1 MSSSSLASARV
12 LLVEDDTAHALLMR
26 ETLETLGGR
35 IEHARTQAAA
45 LAALERRA
53 FDVVVLDA
61 GLPDG
66 SGFEIQA
73 RICSR
78 EEPPPIVFVTSDDL
92 AEHAVDALR
101 AGAAHYVIK
110 RPSYLDQMREAVCD
124 VLSQLPQ
131 RAGREG
137 NTPRPKVKF
146 ELVGNSP
153 AITAVC
159 RLVMQYGASDAPVLI
174 TGETGTGKELV
185 ARGLHQAS
193 RRALAPF
200 VAVNCAAIATPL
212 FESEI
217 FGSVKGAYT
226 GSVGTREGL
235 IGTARGGTLFLD
247 EVGELPV
254 EAQAKLLRLLEEGTY
269 RPVGASNERIAD
281 VRVIAATNQNV
292 DRSVA
297 GSSLRGDLYY
307 RLAAL
312 RVHIAP
318 LRERRGDIPALVAH
332 FIAQRTKNGPL
343 RRPTSEA
350 LASLMAYD
358 WPGNVRELE
367 HAVAR
372 TILRGETGPITR
384 FDTGVIA
391 GAEPAVGEGR
401 AFDAERL
408 ARLLAFH
415 GGQLGP
421 VAQELGTSVRTLQ
434 RRLRDLRLRRADFR
448 MLRG

>member
-1 MSSSSLASARV
+1 MSSSSVASARV
-12 LLVEDDTAHALLMR
+12 LLVEDDAAHALLMR

-73 RICSR
+73 QIRSR
-78 EEPPPIVFVTSDDL
+78 EGAPPIVFVTSDDL
-92 AEHAVDALR
+92 AEHAIDAVR

-124 VLSQLPQ
+124 VLSQLPPKAGQ
-131 RAGREG
+131 ERARAEM
-137 NTPRPKVKF
+137 R
-146 ELVGNSP
+146 
-153 AITAVC
+153 ADTALIGESSAVATVR
-159 RLVMQYGASDAPVLI
+159 RLVVQYGASDAPVLI

-185 ARGLHQAS
+185 ARGLHGAS
-193 RRALAPF
+193 GRAKGPF
-200 VAVNCAAIATPL
+200 VAVNCAAIATHL
-212 FESEI
+212 FESEV

-226 GSVGTREGL
+226 GSIRTSEGL
-235 IGTARGGTLFLD
+235 VGTARGGTLFLD

-254 EAQAKLLRLLEEGTY
+254 EAQAKLLRLLEAGTY
-269 RPVGASNERIAD
+269 RPVGASEERIAD
-281 VRVIAATNQNV
+281 ARVVAATNQNV
-292 DRSVA
+292 DRPTA
-297 GSSLRGDLYY
+297 ETALRSDLYY
-307 RLAAL
+307 RLAVL
-312 RVHIAP
+312 RIHISP
-318 LRERRGDIPALVAH
+318 LRERRGDIGALVTH
-332 FIAQRTKNGPL
+332 FIAQRTKGGPP
-343 RRPTSEA
+343 RRPTPEA

-367 HAVAR
+367 HTVAR
-372 TILRGETGPITR
+372 TLLRGETGPITR
-384 FDTGVIA
+384 FDT
-391 GAEPAVGEGR
+391 AVLPDAKRDEGEGR
-401 AFDAERL
+401 PFDTERL
-408 ARLLAFH
+408 TRLLAFH

-448 MLRG
+448 VLRG